1 MLTVQKHRSGLRT
14 SVTQTVH
21 RLTQAIGHFLELL
34 SWTIREVVVL
44 SAGLFRVA
52 LEVHKW
58 AHGADCRENVA
69 NAVVSDISRWPMFQL
84 RRKLLT
90 DCDDEIV
97 VVTSD
102 IALGTVMA
110 GQAVDFLVDVV
121 ADEATLTFELNWQ
134 HIS

>member
-14 SVTQTVH
+14 SATQTVH

-44 SAGLFRVA
+44 SAGLFRVE
-52 LEVHKW
+52 LEVHEG
-58 AHGADCRENVA
+58 AHGADRRENVA
-69 NAVVSDISRWPMFQL
+69 NAVVFDVLRWQMFQL

-90 DCDDEIV
+90 DCDDETV

-102 IALGTVMA
+102 IALGTFVA
-110 GQAVDFLVDVV
+110 GQAVNFLVDVV
-121 ADEATLTFELNWQ
+121 ANRLR
-134 HIS
+134 